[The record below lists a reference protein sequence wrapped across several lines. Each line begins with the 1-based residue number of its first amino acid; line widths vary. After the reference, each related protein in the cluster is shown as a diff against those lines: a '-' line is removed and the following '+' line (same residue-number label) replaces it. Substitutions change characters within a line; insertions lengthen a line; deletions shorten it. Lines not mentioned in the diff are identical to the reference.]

1 MEGICTES
9 VSEVVSEASTS
20 AVLTPS
26 SLNADAV
33 TQTEF
38 EGIDITELRHE
49 LNCAYKSN
57 RRLKEQINGLA
68 PFTESAFQAQSK
80 EFILHYTGLPN
91 FEVVKTIYDFVSR
104 DCKFGNTKLAPFQEY
119 LLTLIKLRQNLLSQ
133 DLAYRFGIHLST
145 VSRILLKWLVIMD
158 VRLKPLIVWP
168 EREQLWKTMPE
179 CFREEFG
186 NKVAVVLDCFELFI
200 ERPSNLLARACT
212 WSTYKHHNTVKFLI
226 GIAPQGVIS
235 FVSPAWGGRTSD
247 KYLTEHCG
255 ILSKL
260 LPGDVVLADRGFN
273 IEDSVGAFQAQLH
286 IPAFTKGKSQLS
298 TLEVEET
305 RAIANVRIH
314 VERVIG
320 YVRQKFSILRETVP
334 IDFVTIRNGEDCPLI
349 DRIARIC
356 CALCNTCNSVIP
368 FD

>member
-1 MEGICTES
+1 MDAVTEGICSDPELISEES
-9 VSEVVSEASTS
+9 EP
-20 AVLTPS
+20 TPS
-26 SLNADAV
+26 SMNADAS
-33 TQTEF
+33 TQTEGV
-38 EGIDITELRHE
+38 GIAELRDE
-49 LNCAYKSN
+49 LNCAYESIRK
-57 RRLKEQINGLA
+57 LKDQNCSLA
-68 PFTESAFQAQSK
+68 PFTQSSFQFQSK

-91 FEVVKTIYDFVSR
+91 FEIVKTIFDFVSR
-104 DCKFGNTKLAPFQEY
+104 DCKFGRTKLTPFQEY

-133 DLAYRFGIHLST
+133 DLAYRFGINAST

-186 NKVAVVLDCFELFI
+186 TKVAVVLDCFELFI

-235 FVSPAWGGRTSD
+235 FVSPAWGGRASD

-260 LPGDVVLADRGFN
+260 FPGDVNCSG
-273 IEDSVGAFQAQLH
+273 
-286 IPAFTKGKSQLS
+286 
-298 TLEVEET
+298 
-305 RAIANVRIH
+305 
-314 VERVIG
+314 
-320 YVRQKFSILRETVP
+320 
-334 IDFVTIRNGEDCPLI
+334 
-349 DRIARIC
+349 
-356 CALCNTCNSVIP
+356 
-368 FD
+368 